1 MTSKT
6 TSKPKRLVVA
16 IDGPSGAGKS
26 TISKILAARLHFTY
40 IDTGAMYRC
49 VALEAKKQHIAVD
62 DEAALARLCREI
74 DIRFQW
80 EGKTNR
86 VFCNGEEVT
95 EEIRTPEMDM
105 LSSAVSAV
113 PAVREAL
120 VAMQRRMGEK
130 GPVILEGRDAG
141 TVIFPQAEVKVYL
154 DASPQV
160 RGRRRFLEQQ
170 QRGLSGSLEQVI
182 EEIRK
187 RDLNDSSR
195 AHSPLAQAADAH
207 HLDTTGMD
215 IPEVVEAITE
225 LIREKAGNGD

>member
-1 MTSKT
+1 MSKAT
-6 TSKPKRLVVA
+6 TMKPGRLVVT

-26 TISKILAARLHFTY
+26 TISKILAARHHFTY

-80 EGKTNR
+80 EETRNR

-95 EEIRTPEMDM
+95 EKIRTPEMDM

-120 VAMQRRMGEK
+120 VSMQRKMGER

-154 DASPQV
+154 DASPRE
-160 RGRRRFLEQQ
+160 RGKRRHREEQ
-170 QRGLSGSLEQVI
+170 QRGESRSLEAV
-182 EEIRK
+182 EAEINT
-187 RDLNDSSR
+187 RDRNDSSR
-195 AHSPLAQAADAH
+195 AHSPLAPAADAH
-207 HLDTTGMD
+207 RLDTTTMD
-215 IPEVVEAITE
+215 IPAVVAAITT
-225 LIREKAGNGD
+225 LIKEALADED